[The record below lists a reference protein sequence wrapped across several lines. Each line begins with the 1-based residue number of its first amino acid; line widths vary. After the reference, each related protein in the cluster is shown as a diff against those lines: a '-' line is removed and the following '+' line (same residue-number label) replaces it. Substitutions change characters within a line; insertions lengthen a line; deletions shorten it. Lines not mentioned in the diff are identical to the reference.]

1 MSKTPTSPTIALLPW
16 GDLFEDFLDSIGVSL
31 ETFFTE
37 LSGGWLFGYVDALRL
52 AGVHT
57 VIIIFSVRTRTPVR
71 RTHLPTGATIV
82 ILPVSTLYRI
92 LYHTLLRPYA
102 RMVQHPE
109 RINRLQYWLRPF
121 LDRISRMASYL
132 STPLGLLRRELE
144 ALGCDAILC
153 QEYEDPRFD
162 LCVLLGLRK
171 RIPVFATF
179 QGGARPRGLLARLW
193 RSAIIRGSRG
203 LIIGPHNEAQRVA
216 AQYHVSP
223 AKIARIFN
231 PLDLELWQASGRAE
245 VRAALQIPP
254 QGRVVVWHGR
264 VSIHIKGLDLLL
276 DAWEQVCSLAQ
287 KRPEKQELRLLLVG
301 TGEDA
306 PKLCRRLQERPLPGV
321 LWVNEYL
328 RDRTQIRQYLS
339 AGDLYVL
346 TSRREGFPVAPLEA
360 MACGLPVVATRV
372 QGIPDI
378 LSEEAE
384 SGGLIVPPDDPEQLA
399 HTLIRL
405 LENAALAR
413 ELGVRARKRVESAF
427 SLQSVGQQLR
437 RFLLSGDPSR

>member
-1 MSKTPTSPTIALLPW
+1 
-16 GDLFEDFLDSIGVSL
+16 
-31 ETFFTE
+31 
-37 LSGGWLFGYVDALRL
+37 
-52 AGVHT
+52 
-57 VIIIFSVRTRTPVR
+57 
-71 RTHLPTGATIV
+71 
-82 ILPVSTLYRI
+82 
-92 LYHTLLRPYA
+92 
-102 RMVQHPE
+102 
-109 RINRLQYWLRPF
+109 
-121 LDRISRMASYL
+121 
-132 STPLGLLRRELE
+132 
-144 ALGCDAILC
+144 
-153 QEYEDPRFD
+153 
-162 LCVLLGLRK
+162 
-171 RIPVFATF
+171 
-179 QGGARPRGLLARLW
+179 
-193 RSAIIRGSRG
+193 
-203 LIIGPHNEAQRVA
+203 
-216 AQYHVSP
+216 
-223 AKIARIFN
+223 
-231 PLDLELWQASGRAE
+231 
-245 VRAALQIPP
+245 
-254 QGRVVVWHGR
+254 
-264 VSIHIKGLDLLL
+264 
-276 DAWEQVCSLAQ
+276 
-287 KRPEKQELRLLLVG
+287 
-301 TGEDA
+301 
-306 PKLCRRLQERPLPGV
+306 CRRLQERPLPGV